1 MYIFVA
7 RTYKYSTIA
16 FEDLLQFTIALEI
29 QPAGAGDKY
38 QVRTIIRMMIMVMMM
53 MMMMKTKLRRSR
65 CEYV

>member
-7 RTYKYSTIA
+7 KTYKYSMIA

-38 QVRTIIRMMIMVMMM
+38 QVRTIISMMIMVMMM
-53 MMMMKTKLRRSR
+53 TMMKRKSRRSR